1 MYLASFMNLFVTIEM
16 FIENFGHDL
25 WRRFLKYCE
34 NLYGS
39 WKKVIIWFHPDI
51 WQNTY
56 IV

>member
-1 MYLASFMNLFVTIEM
+1 LKALGLIFDAGF
-16 FIENFGHDL
+16 ENN
-25 WRRFLKYCE
+25 YE